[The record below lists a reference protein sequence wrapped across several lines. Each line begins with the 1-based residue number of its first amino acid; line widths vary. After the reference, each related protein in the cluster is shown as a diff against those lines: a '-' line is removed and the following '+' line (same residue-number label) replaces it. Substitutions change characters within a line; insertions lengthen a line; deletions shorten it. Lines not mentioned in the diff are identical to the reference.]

1 MVAQIKPTVLGRW
14 LIRNTVRLA
23 KLAYFFSLFVFV
35 TLNTL
40 RFQSENRY
48 KVPKGTK
55 FFRVRVKP
63 VSSVQR
69 DSREL
74 AQSAYTSKQ
83 STSMSTSQSVITTFD
98 PLIEEPRLDDVVDI
112 SKEDESEVE
121 LKQEKSEDCGIEE
134 ATVATEQS
142 ER

>member
-55 FFRVRVKP
+55 FFRVRVKS

-74 AQSAYTSKQ
+74 AQSAYTPKQ

-112 SKEDESEVE
+112 SREDESEVE
-121 LKQEKSEDCGIEE
+121 LKQGKSEDCGIEE

>member
-1 MVAQIKPTVLGRW
+1 M
-14 LIRNTVRLA
+14 
-23 KLAYFFSLFVFV
+23 
-35 TLNTL
+35 LNTL

-112 SKEDESEVE
+112 SREVPEDEIEVE
-121 LKQEKSEDCGIEE
+121 LKQGKSEDGGIEE